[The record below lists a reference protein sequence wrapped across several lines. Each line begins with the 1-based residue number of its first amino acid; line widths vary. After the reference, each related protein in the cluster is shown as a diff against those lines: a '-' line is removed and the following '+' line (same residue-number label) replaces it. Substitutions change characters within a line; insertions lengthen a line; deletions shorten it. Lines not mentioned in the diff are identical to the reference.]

1 MVSRIAAIGLLVS
14 VMGAGCSHENPLQS
28 SQEDQMTQSVDGVE
42 FAAPSVSNEVLERW
56 RHRDPVT
63 FEVRI
68 ENVSTAETLPVSTG
82 GFAPIPLS
90 PGVWTVTNRINPL
103 YRPGAYDYGDG
114 LEQIA
119 EDGDPSILGPNVAA
133 YPHVKSSGIFDTPE
147 GAAGPQPAFPGQSF
161 VFTIE
166 AKAGDVLSFATMFA
180 QSNDLFYGPGP
191 FGIRLFNG
199 WGIPRSGEVTQH
211 VFLWDA
217 GTEVNQEPG
226 VGPDQAPRQ
235 AAPNTG
241 ESEHKRVWFVHDDYK
256 YPNRREVIKVTITP
270 MDGV

>member
-1 MVSRIAAIGLLVS
+1 VVSRIVTVGLLVS
-14 VMGAGCSHENPLQS
+14 VLGVGCS
-28 SQEDQMTQSVDGVE
+28 TQSPTEPSNDISLTD
-42 FAAPSVSNEVLERW
+42 AAVGPGMDVPSANDALERW
-56 RHRDPVT
+56 RWHDSDPVT

-90 PGVWTVTNRINPL
+90 PGVWTVSNWYNPI
-103 YRPGAYDYGDG
+103 YTPGRYDKGLG

-119 EDGDPSILGPNVAA
+119 EDGNPSVLGPNLVGAWG
-133 YPHVKSSGIFDTPE
+133 VESSGIFNTPE
-147 GAAGPQPAFPGQSF
+147 GEGSAHPAFPGQSF

-166 AKAGDVLSFATMFA
+166 ARPGDVLSFATMFA
-180 QSNDLFYGPGP
+180 QSNDAFYGPGA

-199 WGIPRSGEVTQH
+199 HSPRSGEVTQD
-211 VFLWDA
+211 VFLWDC

-235 AAPNTG
+235 AGPNTG
-241 ESEHKRVWFVHDDYK
+241 ASEHER
-256 YPNRREVIKVTITP
+256 I
-270 MDGV
+270 